1 MCLSDMQNSVLS
13 IFSLTGI
20 IHTYIQCIDLNI
32 VYEDRIMVQLLIK
45 QYVKSKSSDIDKK
58 IKFPTKKA

>member
-13 IFSLTGI
+13 IFSPTGI

>member
-1 MCLSDMQNSVLS
+1 MCLSDMQKSVLS
-13 IFSLTGI
+13 IFSPTCI
-20 IHTYIQCIDLNI
+20 IHTYIQRKDLNI
-32 VYEDRIMVQLLIK
+32 IYEDGIMVQLLIK